1 VLPAGRAGGVRR
13 DSGQNVAL
21 EPLSVGDQY
30 RDRRSISEAPHG
42 TPGVGIAPAQS
53 ADHGPAAAGSGWD
66 GPARITLSDE
76 VVQPRGVA
84 RNADSRPTRVPHSR
98 PTRVPHSRTGGRG
111 LRRSRT
117 RRRGRPGGE
126 AGRQFD
132 RQGWCQ
138 PSGQGAVRVI
148 AVHAVVHRCGP
159 EPAGV
164 VEAQVVEASLV
175 AGARVGEDPA
185 FGEGVVAYAEHPDET
200 GLGVGDEQFLL
211 VQGVLRRIYAI
222 GGVSG
227 TQATVVLET
236 FFERPVA
243 PRA

>member
-53 ADHGPAAAGSGWD
+53 ADHGPAAAGAGWD

-98 PTRVPHSRTGGRG
+98 TGGRG

-126 AGRQFD
+126 AGRQLD
-132 RQGWCQ
+132 RQGWV
-138 PSGQGAVRVI
+138 SAVR
-148 AVHAVVHRCGP
+148 AGCRPGDSSARRRPSLRPRAGRRRRSAGCRS
-159 EPAGV
+159 EPCRGCPCRRRPG
-164 VEAQVVEASLV
+164 LRR
-175 AGARVGEDPA
+175 GCRRRVRR
-185 FGEGVVAYAEHPDET
+185 HPDET
-200 GLGVGDEQFLL
+200 GPGVGDEQFLL